1 MAKDTMLSAVRKQA
15 QQALDASPS
24 PKQCQLVVA
33 CMAGIELIPETEDE
47 WAKIVEKAAKFY
59 AFISTDFRMAKRD
72 LPRLLVQK
80 IDKAVQDR
88 HCFLGSFNCAAWN
101 IVQTKSLIEALNLT

>member
-1 MAKDTMLSAVRKQA
+1 MAKDTMLSAVRKRA
-15 QQALDASPS
+15 HEALEVSPS
-24 PKQCQLVVA
+24 PKQCHLVVA
-33 CMAGIELIPETEDE
+33 CMCGIELIPETNED
-47 WAKIVEKAAKFY
+47 WATIVEKAAKFY

-88 HCFLGSFNCAAWN
+88 RCYLGSFNWAAWN
-101 IVQTKSLIEALNLT
+101 IVQTCTNQKSKH